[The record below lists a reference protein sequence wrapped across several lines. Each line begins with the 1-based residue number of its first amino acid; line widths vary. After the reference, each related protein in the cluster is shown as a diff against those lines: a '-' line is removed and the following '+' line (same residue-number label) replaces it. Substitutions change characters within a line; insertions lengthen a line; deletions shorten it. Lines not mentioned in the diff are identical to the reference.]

1 VPHLKQTIN
10 RVQRRK
16 KASFFLKQR
25 GERRLN
31 ARVNTQQYLSLKNAK
46 MPYTTIMLDILHA
59 HISHAEASLEKLT
72 LAMLSVS
79 IEDHIYNYD
88 YELDLTTV
96 VCKHLKRQG
105 Y

>member
-1 VPHLKQTIN
+1 
-10 RVQRRK
+10 
-16 KASFFLKQR
+16 
-25 GERRLN
+25 
-31 ARVNTQQYLSLKNAK
+31 